1 MSQTGEMTIRG
12 GNSGGNRSG
21 VAEALRRAGR
31 RAGVAAAALGVLLA
45 GSGCGGNGDANAAA
59 DPTAGSAATATQ
71 EATGKCSPEASATEI
86 LNCLGY
92 KPHTGMSDYQ
102 FFQKSGYNPDT
113 EEMVSGTCPDSDR
126 GSGSSA
132 NASLMIGVSGGE
144 IGPTGEVKLLG
155 DDGKVT
161 ELFVQFIDG
170 KYRSITDTKIIKKL
184 FVSGDLACG
193 ESAAKK

>member
-12 GNSGGNRSG
+12 GNSGRNRSG
-21 VAEALRRAGR
+21 VAGVLRRF
-31 RAGVAAAALGVLLA
+31 GVGAAALGVLLA

-71 EATGKCSPEASATEI
+71 EATGECSPEASATEI

>member
-1 MSQTGEMTIRG
+1 MGIVQQEF
-12 GNSGGNRSG
+12 
-21 VAEALRRAGR
+21 
-31 RAGVAAAALGVLLA
+31 LGVLASVLLLSA
-45 GSGCGGNGDANAAA
+45 FYWRYRDAAA
-59 DPTAGSAATATQ
+59 MVMPTQ
-71 EATGKCSPEASATEI
+71 RRIQQRNQPQPKATGKCSPEASATEI

-144 IGPTGEVKLLG
+144 IGPTGEVRLLG
-155 DDGKVT
+155 DDGEVT
-161 ELFVQFIDG
+161 EFFVQFIDG

>member
-71 EATGKCSPEASATEI
+71 EATGKCSAEASVTEI
-86 LNCLGY
+86 LDCLGY
-92 KPHTGMSDYQ
+92 EPKDGEKTYVFEPADTTLVPGTVQIVYGYCNKPS
-102 FFQKSGYNPDT
+102 T
-113 EEMVSGTCPDSDR
+113 EEHPNSMVVF
-126 GSGSSA
+126 
-132 NASLMIGVSGGE
+132 GVD
-144 IGPTGEVKLLG
+144 KKY
-155 DDGKVT
+155 DVT
-161 ELFVQFIDG
+161 EMTVVTRDG
-170 KYRSITDTKIIKKL
+170 ENGGITDPNLLKGDKLAASEGRYNCGGSVKSKK
-184 FVSGDLACG
+184 
-193 ESAAKK
+193 